1 MAYRGRV
8 GPTDPCQGSYVGNDI
23 QLEPT
28 SLPQAAT
35 ALLAAMDTNPTER
48 ALIQAAAGRVLAAKA
63 KLNKTSSAP
72 PRLLNLH
79 RQ

>member
-1 MAYRGRV
+1 MAYRGCV
-8 GPTDPCQGSYVGNDI
+8 GPTDPCQGSYVDNDI

-35 ALLAAMDTNPTER
+35 ALLAAMHTNPTER

-63 KLNKTSSAP
+63 KLNKAP
-72 PRLLNLH
+72 VPH
-79 RQ
+79 PGC